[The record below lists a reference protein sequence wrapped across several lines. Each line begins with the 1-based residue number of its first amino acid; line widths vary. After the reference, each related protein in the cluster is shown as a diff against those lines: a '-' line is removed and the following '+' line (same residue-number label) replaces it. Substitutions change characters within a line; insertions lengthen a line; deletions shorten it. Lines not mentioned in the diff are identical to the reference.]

1 MGTWT
6 VSSGSACAIVN
17 GNIKAVAVGAC
28 TVTATA
34 GAAHVDVPVTVTPYL
49 FQVATIP
56 TDLTVVRSSDGL
68 VIHLADPVQ
77 LISTRPAIWT
87 VDDGDVCRVAAEGL
101 CGTVTGTA
109 LGTCV
114 VTAQSPVEPASVFH
128 FTVHVNARPASM
140 FVDAYDFPKN
150 VYVKGGFPS
159 YGASGQWTGSY
170 DDMMRLSAD
179 HVWQWT
185 WSFTADDVA
194 ALPLNFKFVADQ
206 SSWPANQIFE
216 PNPRDPPTPDGLS
229 GPLIDEASRGLAG
242 DGSSNNVITVEAGT
256 YLFTFWEPFNGAAA
270 HYTIVKQ

>member
-1 MGTWT
+1 V
-6 VSSGSACAIVN
+6 VS
-17 GNIKAVAVGAC
+17 
-28 TVTATA
+28 
-34 GAAHVDVPVTVTPYL
+34 
-49 FQVATIP
+49 
-56 TDLTVVRSSDGL
+56 
-68 VIHLADPVQ
+68 
-77 LISTRPAIWT
+77 
-87 VDDGDVCRVAAEGL
+87 
-101 CGTVTGTA
+101 
-109 LGTCV
+109 
-114 VTAQSPVEPASVFH
+114 AQSPVEPASVFH
-128 FTVHVNARPASM
+128 FTVHVDARPASM
-140 FVDAYDFPKN
+140 FFDAYDYPKN

-216 PNPRDPPTPDGLS
+216 PNPRDPPTSDGLS

-242 DGSSNNVITVEAGT
+242 DGSSNNVIMVEAGT
-256 YLFTFWEPFNGAAA
+256 YLVTFWEPFNGAAA